1 MLEDV
6 NGRKAMS
13 VTSTRRVS
21 SATSY
26 TSPARGGYETAG
38 RGQSFVENIDTTNN
52 VLISDEDQSQREPP
66 RRQHASDDEDFQVE
80 AKDNQ
85 ALNESGEM
93 VFKPTQSMSPLLDN
107 DEIPSPMVQ
116 NQSIGIYGANQDI
129 SYREQK
135 SADNPYLKHFYEN
148 NEEIEDIDELV

>member
-1 MLEDV
+1 
-6 NGRKAMS
+6 MS

-66 RRQHASDDEDFQVE
+66 RRQRVPEDENLQAE
-80 AKDNQ
+80 TQENQ
-85 ALNESGEM
+85 ALGGDTEM
-93 VFKPTQSMSPLLDN
+93 VFKPMQSMSPLLDN
-107 DEIPSPMVQ
+107 DEIPSPSVQ

-129 SYREQK
+129 SYRDREK
-135 SADNPYLKHFYEN
+135 PNNPYLKHFYEN
-148 NEEIEDIDELV
+148 NEEIEDIDEFV